1 MSFWRIE
8 DIELDS
14 KELQIIYVR
23 NFASFKGESY
33 LDPND
38 IQLLQPISLRP
49 AVGSWQREERIE
61 WEREILLSWLQI
73 CATVLSRV
81 INAQTKNKTLNRA
94 NVCWRCQSYICITGL
109 GEIDTNRIRNILTN
123 LIDVLILS
131 TNTFRQVRLTY

>member
-1 MSFWRIE
+1 MSFRRIE

-61 WEREILLSWLQI
+61 WEWDSVELI
-73 CATVLSRV
+73 
-81 INAQTKNKTLNRA
+81 A
-94 NVCWRCQSYICITGL
+94 NMCDRLIKSY
-109 GEIDTNRIRNILTN
+109 
-123 LIDVLILS
+123 
-131 TNTFRQVRLTY
+131 